1 MAEEDVQP
9 PGEDA
14 QPRRRRAL
22 FGVRRDYVDA
32 LEATHNEALAEN
44 AELTSGLRSARLA
57 LGESAGWSKRLPAGL
72 AELASLA
79 AGDLVGEDVQGRLG
93 AAVLVLAGEH
103 LLARVEVSLGEPA
116 GELERDTTRN
126 ENGRPIRTLV
136 RLGGCVVDCT
146 WQPGVDA
153 GPDTTGVIEGL
164 CTAVVCSLAGVAAS
178 RVERDPVTQ
187 LGDERSLARHQALR
201 DRLRQPAEIVNVV
214 FDGNSTVEYQKL
226 FGGMA
231 WEAALSRVAVELDQI
246 AREHGGQAYQVSPPL
261 DQLTVLEFQLLVDAG
276 DVDAA
281 AVAAQ
286 AQLADYDGLSWRVDV
301 P

>member
-1 MAEEDVQP
+1 MAE
-9 PGEDA
+9 EDA
-14 QPRRRRAL
+14 QPRRRGAL

-32 LEATHNEALAEN
+32 LEAKHAETLAEN

-57 LGESAGWSKRLPAGL
+57 LDESAGWSKRLPAGL

-93 AAVLVLAGEH
+93 AAVLALAGEH

-116 GELERDTTRN
+116 GELDRDTTCN
-126 ENGRPIRTLV
+126 DNGRPIRTLV
-136 RLGGCVVDCT
+136 RLGGCAVDCT

-164 CTAVVCSLAGVAAS
+164 STAVVCSLAGVAAA
-178 RVERDPVTQ
+178 RVQRDPVTQ
-187 LGDERSLARHQALR
+187 LGDERSLARHEALR
-201 DRLRQPAEIVNVV
+201 ARLRQPAGTVRVV
-214 FDGNSTVEYQKL
+214 FDENSTVEYQKL

-231 WEAALSRVAVELDQI
+231 WDAALSRVAADLDEI
-246 AREHGGQAYQVSPPL
+246 ARAHGGQAYQVSPPP
-261 DQLTVLEFQLLVDAG
+261 DQVTVLEFRLLVDAG

-281 AVAAQ
+281 AIAAQ
-286 AQLADYDGLSWRVDV
+286 AGLADYDGLIFRVDV

>member
-1 MAEEDVQP
+1 MAE
-9 PGEDA
+9 EDA
-14 QPRRRRAL
+14 QPRRRGAL

-32 LEATHNEALAEN
+32 LEAKHAEALAES

-57 LGESAGWSKRLPAGL
+57 LDESAGWSKRLPAGL

-93 AAVLVLAGEH
+93 AAVLALAGEH

-116 GELERDTTRN
+116 GELDRDTTWN
-126 ENGRPIRTLV
+126 DNGRPIRTLV
-136 RLGGCVVDCT
+136 RLGGCAVDCT

-164 CTAVVCSLAGVAAS
+164 CSAVVCSLAGVAAS
-178 RVERDPVTQ
+178 RVQRDPVTQ
-187 LGDERSLARHQALR
+187 LGDERSLARHEALR
-201 DRLRQPAEIVNVV
+201 ERLRQPAGIVRVV
-214 FDGNSTVEYQKL
+214 FDENSTVEYQKL

-231 WEAALSRVAVELDQI
+231 WDAALSRVAADLDEI
-246 AREHGGQAYQVSPPL
+246 ARAHGGQAYQVSPPP
-261 DQLTVLEFQLLVDAG
+261 DQVTVLEFRLLLDAD

>member
-1 MAEEDVQP
+1 MAE
-9 PGEDA
+9 EDA
-14 QPRRRRAL
+14 QPRRRGAL

-32 LEATHNEALAEN
+32 LEAKHNESLAES

-57 LGESAGWSKRLPAGL
+57 LDESAGWSKRLPAGL

-93 AAVLVLAGEH
+93 AAVLALAGEH
-103 LLARVEVSLGEPA
+103 LLARVEVSLGEPT
-116 GELERDTTRN
+116 GELDRDTTWN
-126 ENGRPIRTLV
+126 DNGRPIRTLV
-136 RLGGCVVDCT
+136 RLGGCAVDCT

-164 CTAVVCSLAGVAAS
+164 CSAVVCSLAGVAAS
-178 RVERDPVTQ
+178 RVQRDPVTQ
-187 LGDERSLARHQALR
+187 LGDERSLARHEALR
-201 DRLRQPAEIVNVV
+201 ERLRQPAGIVRVV
-214 FDGNSTVEYQKL
+214 FDENSTVEYQKL

-231 WEAALSRVAVELDQI
+231 WDAALSRVAADLDEI
-246 AREHGGQAYQVSPPL
+246 ARAHGGQAYQVSPPP
-261 DQLTVLEFQLLVDAG
+261 DQVTVLEFRLLLDAD

>member
-1 MAEEDVQP
+1 MAE
-9 PGEDA
+9 EDA
-14 QPRRRRAL
+14 QPRRRWAL
-22 FGVRRDYVDA
+22 FGVQRAYVDA
-32 LEATHNEALAEN
+32 LEAKHSEARAEN
-44 AELTSGLRSARLA
+44 AELTSSLSSARLA

-72 AELASLA
+72 SELSSLA

-93 AAVLVLAGEH
+93 AAVLALAGEH

-116 GELERDTTRN
+116 GELDRDTSWN
-126 ENGRPIRTLV
+126 DNGRPIRTLV

-164 CTAVVCSLAGVAAS
+164 CTAVVCSLAGVTAS
-178 RVERDPVTQ
+178 RVQRDPVTQ
-187 LGDERSLARHQALR
+187 LGDERSLARHEALR
-201 DRLRQPAEIVNVV
+201 ARLQQPAGTVDVV
-214 FDGNSTVEYQKL
+214 FDENSAVEYQKL

-231 WEAALSRVAVELDQI
+231 WDAALSRVAADLDQI
-246 AREHGGQAYQVSPPL
+246 ARAHGGQAYQVSPPP
-261 DQLTVLEFQLLVDAG
+261 DQVSVLEFRLLVDAG

>member
-1 MAEEDVQP
+1 MAE
-9 PGEDA
+9 EDA
-14 QPRRRRAL
+14 QPRRRGAL

-32 LEATHNEALAEN
+32 LEAKHAEVLAEN

-57 LGESAGWSKRLPAGL
+57 LDESAGWSKRLPASL

-93 AAVLVLAGEH
+93 AAVLALAGEH

-116 GELERDTTRN
+116 GELDRDTTWN
-126 ENGRPIRTLV
+126 DNSRPIRTLV

-153 GPDTTGVIEGL
+153 GRDTTGVIEGL
-164 CTAVVCSLAGVAAS
+164 CTAVVCSLVGVAAS
-178 RVERDPVTQ
+178 RVQRDPVTQ

-201 DRLRQPAEIVNVV
+201 ARLQQPAGTVRVV
-214 FDGNSTVEYQKL
+214 FDENSTVEYQKL

-231 WEAALSRVAVELDQI
+231 WDAALSRVAADLDEI
-246 AREHGGQAYQVSPPL
+246 ARAHGGQAYQVSPPP
-261 DQLTVLEFQLLVDAG
+261 DQVTVLEFQLLVDAG

-286 AQLADYDGLSWRVDV
+286 AQLAHYDGLRWRVDV

>member
-1 MAEEDVQP
+1 MAE
-9 PGEDA
+9 EDA
-14 QPRRRRAL
+14 QPRRRGAL

-32 LEATHNEALAEN
+32 LEAKHAETLAES

-57 LGESAGWSKRLPAGL
+57 LDESAGWSKRLPAGL

-93 AAVLVLAGEH
+93 AAVLALAGEH

-116 GELERDTTRN
+116 GELDRDTAWN
-126 ENGRPIRTLV
+126 DNGRPIRTLV
-136 RLGGCVVDCT
+136 RLGGCAVDCT

-153 GPDTTGVIEGL
+153 GPDTAGVIEGL
-164 CTAVVCSLAGVAAS
+164 CSAVVCSLAGVAAS
-178 RVERDPVTQ
+178 RVQRDPVTQ

-201 DRLRQPAEIVNVV
+201 ERLRQPAGIVRVV
-214 FDGNSTVEYQKL
+214 FDENSTVEYQKL

-231 WEAALSRVAVELDQI
+231 WDAALSRVAADLDEI
-246 AREHGGQAYQVSPPL
+246 ARAHGGQAYQVSPPP
-261 DQLTVLEFQLLVDAG
+261 DQVTVLEFRLLLDAD